1 MTTVNPFD
9 GSCYLGPKMAAGFGT
24 LISADM
30 PGTLATMIANGTYYR
45 EISPGQDVDTVLVT
59 AGDKYLL
66 SFFRSYLSQR
76 LMQSFV
82 FRSTTIGGQLKI
94 RAVHR
99 QLAVSMTLQEA
110 YRSCGASID
119 VSDDWSA
126 AIPTVQN
133 QQLAGVFAQIYRA
146 P

>member
-1 MTTVNPFD
+1 MSVVNPYD
-9 GSCYLGPKMAAGFGT
+9 GSLYLGPQMASGFGT

-30 PGTLATMIANGTYYR
+30 PGTLATMVAAGTYFR

-59 AGDKYLL
+59 AGDKYLI
-66 SFFRSYLSQR
+66 SMYRSYLNQR

-82 FRSTTIGGQLKI
+82 FRSTTIGGELKI

-99 QLAVSMTLQEA
+99 QLAVSMSLQEA

-119 VSDDWSA
+119 ISDAWPA
-126 AIPTVQN
+126 GTPVVQN
-133 QQLAGVFAQIYRA
+133 QQLAAVFTQIYRV